1 MTLAQVDQILDRG
14 DDSSPQVVVDPK
26 SPGQMGL
33 TIGKSTSHSLNN
45 RITASIFNPP
55 VHIFSGIANNIAL
68 ATYLA
73 SYMLHI

>member
-14 DDSSPQVVVDPK
+14 HDSSPQAVVDPK
-26 SPGQMGL
+26 SLGQIGL
-33 TIGKSTSHSLNN
+33 TTGKSTSYLLNT
-45 RITASIFNPP
+45 RIIASIFNPP
-55 VHIFSGIANNIAL
+55 VHIFSGVANNTAL

>member
-1 MTLAQVDQILDRG
+1 MTLAQVDQILGRG
-14 DDSSPQVVVDPK
+14 DDPSPQAVVDPK

-33 TIGKSTSHSLNN
+33 TIGKSTSCLLNT
-45 RITASIFNPP
+45 RLTASICNPP
-55 VHIFSGIANNIAL
+55 VHIFSGIANNNAL